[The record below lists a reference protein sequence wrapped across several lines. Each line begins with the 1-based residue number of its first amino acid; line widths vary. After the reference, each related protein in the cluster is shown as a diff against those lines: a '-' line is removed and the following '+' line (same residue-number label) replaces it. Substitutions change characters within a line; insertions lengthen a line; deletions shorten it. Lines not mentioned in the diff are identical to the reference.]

1 MKWWSENNEIIWST
15 HWRLAMNFRI
25 SCWAY
30 CLSLKN
36 CWFGLWPDMHPEF
49 LNTHPITLL
58 TARPEIRWN
67 PCWLQGPFNAAPVH
81 PPGAY
86 PPDNP
91 LPRYA
96 ASNHQAYALRH
107 GYRALA
113 VWKHQSIL
121 HHNELEGNGM
131 TSGCCADGWCCFSR
145 GYRLETEKVSPERP
159 PAWGDLAGET
169 HGRRNAAEV
178 KIVVHLSDDDS
189 IWFMYP
195 GFVSVF
201 FLQILGR
208 STALQS
214 FMLQVF
220 FRNFLRVRQHTHHL
234 NAHVQLTV
242 LFGLQKM
249 QRVPLQ
255 WVSLQKL

>member
-1 MKWWSENNEIIWST
+1 MAGCRFATTAAANWHCKCLLLGQQLTNRFLLKEVTSIDEVKTVKWYYCT

-30 CLSLKN
+30 CLSLKK
-36 CWFGLWPDMHPEF
+36 CWFGLWHIVGKRGHVPGPFQTHLEADMDPKF
-49 LNTHPITLL
+49 LNTYPITWFS
-58 TARPEIRWN
+58 AIPEISVCSKFVNNGRN
-67 PCWLQGPFNAAPVH
+67 QCCTKQSTQSQ
-81 PPGAY
+81 GAY

-113 VWKHQSIL
+113 VWKNQSIL

-159 PAWGDLAGET
+159 PAWGHLAGET

-178 KIVVHLSDDDS
+178 KIVVHLSDGDS
-189 IWFMYP
+189 IWFIYP

-201 FLQILGR
+201 FCR
-208 STALQS
+208 S
-214 FMLQVF
+214 
-220 FRNFLRVRQHTHHL
+220 
-234 NAHVQLTV
+234 
-242 LFGLQKM
+242 
-249 QRVPLQ
+249 
-255 WVSLQKL
+255 